1 MKIVTIARIYIKEG
15 DKIESH
21 NLMEEIFKLLHDEHK
36 VHGVTAVP
44 RRGRVRQPG
53 GSAHADDLL
62 RFVVH
67 LPLVL
72 EFYDD
77 PEVVAS
83 LLSRIKQMVP
93 AGHIVS
99 WTAQSDCS
107 KESLLWRDD
116 IHRQTCPS

>member
-1 MKIVTIARIYIKEG
+1 VKIVTIARIYIKEG

-21 NLMEEIFKLLHDEHK
+21 NLMREIFKLLHDQHK
-36 VHGVTAVP
+36 VHGVTVF
-44 RRGRVRQPG
+44 RGVAG
-53 GSAHADDLL
+53 FGSRGEVHADDLL
-62 RFVVH
+62 RLTVH

-83 LLSRIKQMVP
+83 LLSRLQQMVP

-99 WTAQSDCS
+99 WTAQCDCS
-107 KESLLWRDD
+107 S
-116 IHRQTCPS
+116 QGQ